1 MAPDRGYAAPPD
13 SPGPPPPH
21 VPGGSEVTADAVA
34 ERWALPGLPD
44 SARRQ
49 LADPRLLQESDV
61 YARTIEN
68 FIGTV
73 RIPVGLAGPLRVNGR
88 HAKGD
93 YYIPLATTEATLV
106 ASYSRGAQLLTDAG
120 GCSSIVLNEGVSRT
134 PAFAFDTILD
144 AARFAEWC
152 SRSVDD
158 MREIARGTT
167 RYGSLVSAQP
177 VVEGNHVYLVLVFQT
192 ADAAGQNM
200 ATIAADAICRDIG
213 ARSPVGVRRWFVEA
227 NLSGDKKAT
236 MQSLAAVRG
245 RRVSAEV
252 VLSAGL
258 IERCL
263 HTTVD
268 VLLDYWR
275 ASVVGGVMSG
285 SVGIQGHYA
294 NGLAAMFIACGQ
306 DVACVAE
313 AAVGITRFEPAW

>member
-1 MAPDRGYAAPPD
+1 MAPDHGYAAPPD

-44 SARRQ
+44 GARRQ
-49 LADPRLLQESDV
+49 LADPRLLQESDA

-68 FIGTV
+68 VIGTV

-152 SRSVDD
+152 SRSSTTCVRLPAGPRDT
-158 MREIARGTT
+158 AR
-167 RYGSLVSAQP
+167 
-177 VVEGNHVYLVLVFQT
+177 
-192 ADAAGQNM
+192 
-200 ATIAADAICRDIG
+200 
-213 ARSPVGVRRWFVEA
+213 W
-227 NLSGDKKAT
+227 
-236 MQSLAAVRG
+236 
-245 RRVSAEV
+245 
-252 VLSAGL
+252 
-258 IERCL
+258 
-263 HTTVD
+263 
-268 VLLDYWR
+268 
-275 ASVVGGVMSG
+275 
-285 SVGIQGHYA
+285 
-294 NGLAAMFIACGQ
+294 
-306 DVACVAE
+306 
-313 AAVGITRFEPAW
+313 